1 MKLDKIW
8 IGEFKNLRDVTIDFD
23 ESNLMTTLVGW
34 NGAGKSNVIEAL
46 VLAFRNLDL
55 GLPPD
60 FSYELRYRIR
70 GRAVNVKAT
79 RDQSKSVVQQYDIR
93 VGPLDGDGKGSQ
105 SVQEISINKFKRSE
119 GGTFLPNH
127 VFAYYSGPSRRLEE
141 HFQLH
146 QEKFRDD
153 LLYRREAMEEPL
165 RPFFYARPVHSQFVL
180 LGFFLGEDQV
190 AKEFLNKR
198 LGIEALDSIL
208 FVMKTPYWAK
218 NKKTGTPDG
227 ERRFWGARGTVSDFL
242 ALTYANALAPHRV
255 KRRIEIGLGVSKT
268 VEFLYLF
275 VPDLVAFRQLAEGLN
290 STTLFKMLESTY
302 ISDVIHEVRIR
313 VKICG
318 SDGTLTFRELSEGE
332 QQLLVVLGLLRFTG
346 ESESLFLLDEP
357 DTHLNPSWAVKYLS
371 FLRDFVPNRET
382 SHIILATHNPLA
394 IAELEKGQVQI
405 MWREDGTG
413 KVCASPPAFDPRG
426 QGFARILTSDM
437 FGLESTLDEPTQELL
452 RKRREIVEKPSLT
465 ESDKTLL
472 KGYNQ
477 QLSSFGFQFSSI
489 DPDFE
494 DFLQAKHEVMS
505 AEKVVQDSATPE
517 QVQARRERAKDIVS
531 KLLAAKR
538 QK

>member
-8 IGEFKNLRDVTIDFD
+8 IDKFKNLRDVTIDFD

-34 NGAGKSNVIEAL
+34 NGSGKSNVIEAL

-60 FSYELRYRIR
+60 FSYELTYRIKEH
-70 GRAVNVKAT
+70 VVCVKAVK
-79 RDQSKSVVQQYDIR
+79 DQSKSIAQQYNIT
-93 VGPLDGDGKGSQ
+93 VSALDANGRSQ
-105 SVQEISINKFKRSE
+105 LPEEVSINKFKRSE
-119 GGTFLPNH
+119 GGRYSPNH
-127 VFAYYSGPSRRLEE
+127 IFAYYSGPSRRLEE

-153 LLYRREAMEEPL
+153 LLYRREAMAEPL

-180 LGFFLGEDQV
+180 LGFFLGEDQI
-190 AKEFLNKR
+190 AKEFLNSR

-218 NKKTGTPDG
+218 SKRAATGEA
-227 ERRFWGARGTVSDFL
+227 ERHFWGAKGTVSDFL
-242 ALTYANALAPHRV
+242 SLTYRKAIAPHRV
-255 KRRIEIGLGVSKT
+255 KRRIEIGLGVRKT
-268 VEFLYLF
+268 LEFLYLF
-275 VPDLVAFRQLAEGLN
+275 VPDLVAFRELAEGL
-290 STTLFKMLESTY
+290 SATTLFKMLESTY
-302 ISDVIHEVRIR
+302 ISDVIQEVRIR
-313 VKICG
+313 VKIRG

-346 ESESLFLLDEP
+346 EAESLFLLDEP

-371 FLRDFVPNRET
+371 FLRNFVPNRDS
-382 SHIILATHNPLA
+382 SHIVLATHNPLA

-405 MWREDGTG
+405 MWREDSTG
-413 KVCASPPAFDPRG
+413 KVSASPPVFDPRG

-465 ESDKTLL
+465 ESDKKLL
-472 KGYNQ
+472 KDYNQ
-477 QLSSFGFQFSSI
+477 RLGSLGFQFSSL

-494 DFLQAKHEVMS
+494 EFLQAKHEVLTKRT
-505 AEKVVQDSATPE
+505 EVKDSATPK

-531 KLLAAKR
+531 KLLAGDK